1 MAKYLDYIT
10 PSASFEEMAY
20 VDQYFSD
27 MISGEFFKEV
37 ALGLYETIKIP
48 DTLHEMFERVH
59 EAYLAGWFWERRPH
73 MRCFCI
79 FIWNLKGISMVNKM
93 TKIGCG

>member
-1 MAKYLDYIT
+1 MPKHRDKFRRLIAYCKMAPAKKAEYTFRFTRGCFMAKYLDYIT

-59 EAYLAGWFWERRPH
+59 EAYLAG
-73 MRCFCI
+73 
-79 FIWNLKGISMVNKM
+79 
-93 TKIGCG
+93 

>member
-1 MAKYLDYIT
+1 MALAKKAEYTLRFTRGCFMAKYLDYIT

-59 EAYLAGWFWERRPH
+59 EAYLAG
-73 MRCFCI
+73 
-79 FIWNLKGISMVNKM
+79 
-93 TKIGCG
+93 